1 MFQIE
6 VNDKEIDLIEDALG
20 GSDVENCEHA
30 CIFKPCGKLAYC
42 IPNFDNYECQCNPQN
57 EKCNQAEEVSSE
69 ALSEEIEKQ
78 KKHVYHRNFN
88 SVDSI
93 KKSKRLKNITSGYK
107 KFKNEKYNFDVVQ
120 IDEDHTTRSFY
131 VDDDVDAE
139 NSLLDEMEK
148 VMKDG
153 RDAKQ
158 NKFQNTNNALYT
170 HIIDSGFHDRIVR
183 VTVKKKNRGTCFSDS
198 NSFYQYNDLNTLK
211 RIINNHIDLNL
222 RFKTFSS
229 NGLILWTGRNANGTN
244 DDYLS
249 LGIENG

>member
-1 MFQIE
+1 M
-6 VNDKEIDLIEDALG
+6 G
-20 GSDVENCEHA
+20 
-30 CIFKPCGKLAYC
+30 
-42 IPNFDNYECQCNPQN
+42 
-57 EKCNQAEEVSSE
+57 
-69 ALSEEIEKQ
+69 EEIEKQ
-78 KKHVYHRNFN
+78 KQQLYHRNSN
-88 SVDSI
+88 KVNAI
-93 KKSKRLKNITSGYK
+93 KKDKHEKNATSGYK
-107 KFKNEKYNFDVVQ
+107 KIINEKYNFDVVQ
-120 IDEDHTTRSFY
+120 IEEDHTSKSFY

-153 RDAKQ
+153 RETKQ
-158 NKFQNTNNALYT
+158 NKLQNTNDALYT
-170 HIIDSGFHDRIVR
+170 HIIDNGFHDRIVR

-229 NGLILWTGRNANGTN
+229 NGLILWTGRYTNGANN
-244 DDYLS
+244 DYLS

>member
-1 MFQIE
+1 M
-6 VNDKEIDLIEDALG
+6 IDDALG

-30 CIFKPCGKLAYC
+30 CISKPCGKLAFC

-78 KKHVYHRNFN
+78 KQHVYHNNYN

-93 KKSKRLKNITSGYK
+93 KKSKRLKNITSEYK

-120 IDEDHTTRSFY
+120 IDEDHTARSFY

-148 VMKDG
+148 VIKDG

-158 NKFQNTNNALYT
+158 NKLQNTNDALYT

-229 NGLILWTGRNANGTN
+229 NGLILWTGENANETN
-244 DDYLS
+244 DNYLS